1 MHVHWPRTVTT
12 ARTRIPLL
20 FLFSLFLC
28 CSCSCRCRC
37 RYVAFCQVTLNEEIY
52 DYIVAAVKAWRARI
66 AKHRLKRAQKLAQVG
81 VRMRDA
87 DGVF

>member
-1 MHVHWPRTVTT
+1 M
-12 ARTRIPLL
+12 
-20 FLFSLFLC
+20 
-28 CSCSCRCRC
+28 
-37 RYVAFCQVTLNEEIY
+37 TLNEEIY

-87 DGVF
+87 DGVFYGPGDITNIEMSRVSGGRDLGNEEGLTQIFDNKGSSSDDSDED